1 MGWRR
6 LAVLVLAV
14 AAVGLPI
21 NDVGAYALLA
31 VVAIIVFTGEISV
44 RPRGW
49 AAALVIVAAAIAG
62 QWWLS
67 PPRIDEGHNVFLP
80 RADGVLQRALP
91 PEVYRHLA
99 DEFDA
104 AYPPAVRCKPNTSGC
119 WQGSGPERAFA

>member
-14 AAVGLPI
+14 AAIGLPI
-21 NDVGAYALLA
+21 NDVGAYALLVVVA
-31 VVAIIVFTGEISV
+31 VVVLSGEVSG
-44 RPRGW
+44 RPHAW
-49 AAALVIVAAAIAG
+49 AAALVIVAAVIAG
-62 QWWLS
+62 QGLLS

-99 DEFDA
+99 DE
-104 AYPPAVRCKPNTSGC
+104 
-119 WQGSGPERAFA
+119 